1 MSEEPY
7 KVLALK
13 YRPSQFSELVGQDT
27 LVKTLRNSF
36 LSNRVGH
43 AFLLHGDRGVGKT
56 STARLIAK
64 ALNCS
69 EKKHGDAEP
78 CNTCSNC
85 KSIQMGRHVDVI
97 EMDG

>member
-1 MSEEPY
+1 MYEEPY

-43 AFLLHGDRGVGKT
+43 AFLLHRDRGVGKT

-64 ALNCS
+64 AINCT
-69 EKKHGDAEP
+69 EKKK
-78 CNTCSNC
+78 NML
-85 KSIQMGRHVDVI
+85 IQEKLSSVDTYLQ
-97 EMDG
+97 E